1 MIIVVIILLINFSL
15 ADLLQPT
22 NNAMLN
28 YTHVL
33 FEWDQEP
40 NAASYNFQLSTSE
53 NFNSIIVDY
62 TTPIT
67 IFIDHNMQVFSIQF
81 VSLSKDDANYYIKQM
96 LDAM

>member
-40 NAASYNFQLSTSE
+40 NAVRYNLQVADSYNILIGSMYKGLF
-53 NFNSIIVDY
+53 
-62 TTPIT
+62 
-67 IFIDHNMQVFSIQF
+67 
-81 VSLSKDDANYYIKQM
+81 
-96 LDAM
+96 